1 MIHSSERFNFPLS
14 LRMYWFISWKCL
26 SGETCRGHSLL
37 STFSE
42 WAQGRQLS
50 GWWGGGQCYIHLLNH
65 IPLLFSDGCL
75 LSMPWIRHCC
85 TFHSQPRGG
94 SRGLDTEPPMHT
106 AGCVMQ
112 NRFDFTPL
120 TTYIIFLSSHYKG
133 LSNCQVGPRPGA
145 LTGSVP
151 KCCQCQLIS
160 SLCPLTQMH
169 VGQ

>member
-1 MIHSSERFNFPLS
+1 MKLSVRRQLIRPIIEMIHSSERFNFPLS

-50 GWWGGGQCYIHLLNH
+50 GWWGVGNVTY
-65 IPLLFSDGCL
+65 
-75 LSMPWIRHCC
+75 CC